1 MSYLAHELL
10 VVGDV
15 QTAVKGAALQ
25 LVQQDVLAA
34 QQGGALALPGVAQQG
49 GGRALGCGGAA
60 EGGAEGRGESAGGY
74 HSLVYGDLAQ
84 GLGPGQGHGGH
95 HALPRARQLGGRGQ
109 CQLQRLDPPWQY
121 GLDGGV
127 GRQRGQAG
135 GVGEHHTD

>member
-15 QTAVKGAALQ
+15 QTAVQGAALQ

-95 HALPRARQLGGRGQ
+95 HALPGPRRHGAGLGEG
-109 CQLQRLDPPWQY
+109 QLQRLDSAGQD
-121 GLDGGV
+121 GLYGGV
-127 GRQRGQAG
+127 GREGGQAG
-135 GVGEHHTD
+135 RVG